1 MVPLQRGSLACI
13 LTPRSATQEVKQ
25 RLAHDTYAKF
35 YDHRQAMVTQITEE
49 VGRVVDTHKARD
61 AAWYNE
67 VGSPASTL
75 HVLVVNHA
83 S

>member
-1 MVPLQRGSLACI
+1 MIPLQLESPACI
-13 LTPRSATQEVKQ
+13 LTLRSATQEVKQ
-25 RLAHDTYAKF
+25 RVAHDAVAK
-35 YDHRQAMVTQITEE
+35 YHDREMVNVITGE
-49 VGRVVDTHKARD
+49 VDMVVDTHTHRH

-67 VGSPASTL
+67 VSSPASTL

>member
-1 MVPLQRGSLACI
+1 MIPLQLESQACI
-13 LTPRSATQEVKQ
+13 LTPRSAAQEVKQ
-25 RLAHDTYAKF
+25 RLAHDVIAKRLA
-35 YDHRQAMVTQITEE
+35 HHKQMVSVINTE
-49 VGRVVDTHKARD
+49 VGRVVDTHKARV

-75 HVLVVNHA
+75 HVLVVNPA